1 MGHILP
7 LDFATLN
14 FSGEIRK
21 DYGEDSWCYGFTRHA
36 GMIAVFDG
44 CGGSGSRQH
53 SIYNNHTEAYMASRL
68 CSGTVYESMHSCF
81 YSNITAETFT
91 KQVLEKA
98 LSIRIGSNALSPESF
113 KVKLKGLRTLP
124 TTMASVLIQCAETD
138 ELLISPIWAGDS
150 RAYFLDATGLS
161 QISIDD
167 STQKNPLESVTGVI
181 TNIISGDAPINL
193 NYRVYRVKPPFMV
206 LVVTDGCY
214 ESVATPME
222 LEGMILHTML
232 ESSNVAQ
239 WEENLRNLIGDYAHD
254 DHTLCLASFGYENFD
269 NIQRIFSKRY
279 ETLRKDFLEPLWA
292 ASQETYESRRYLCE
306 KYRPNYMK
314 FIEGDDG
321 KWT

>member
-7 LDFATLN
+7 LDFTALN

-21 DYGEDSWCYGFTRHA
+21 GYGEDSWSYGFTRHA

-44 CGGSGSRQH
+44 CGGSGSRKH
-53 SIYNNHTEAYMASRL
+53 SIYNDHTEAYMASRL
-68 CSGTVYESMHSCF
+68 CSGTVYESMHSSFCSSF
-81 YSNITAETFT
+81 TAETFT
-91 KQVLEKA
+91 KLVLETA
-98 LSIRIGSNALSPESF
+98 LTTRIQHNVLPADAF

-124 TTMASVLIQCAETD
+124 TTMASVLIQCTETN

-150 RAYFLDATGLS
+150 RAYILDETGLS

-167 STQKNPLESVTGVI
+167 STQKNPMESVTGVI
-181 TNIISGDAPINL
+181 TNIISGDAPIKL
-193 NYRVYRVKPPFMV
+193 NHRVYKVKPPFMV
-206 LVVTDGCY
+206 LTVTDGCY

-232 ESSNVAQ
+232 ESSSVAQ
-239 WEENLRNLIGDYAHD
+239 WEDHLRNLIGDYAHD
-254 DHTLCLASFGYENFD
+254 DHTLCLASFGYERFD
-269 NIQRIFSKRY
+269 NIQRCFSKRY

-292 ASQETYESRRYLCE
+292 LPRDDHESRRRFCE
-306 KYRPNYMK
+306 QYRQNYMK

-321 KWT
+321 K